1 MDPPHV
7 TEFASQRYFDKLKQ
21 LAEAKD
27 RQPPNASHLDG
38 SVVSPTSTFILPIGA
53 SKLQEQTDAEI
64 LKTADKKRLNFK
76 FRSIIPLRTSTE
88 HDQRRLPTENAH
100 KKRAAFDQLFLAL
113 PNELKIQIIASL
125 PLSDI
130 LNLRLAS
137 RSWHAMISLNELPIV
152 RYHIKHHIPA
162 YATRLYPVPEDRAAV
177 NIHYLCGIWHR
188 LHVAAKLAFL
198 ICEWIT
204 KELFL
209 RRTEEQRRDFSVQ
222 RERMRRRLIPLLFT
236 LFHFFETYR
245 TLHLQYIEEHG
256 HGLMKEPY
264 TVNPIEAK
272 IMSMY
277 DDKTLLHVH
286 QVFPMVVSSF
296 CRRLRPPSYVGRVE
310 GALRGYMHG
319 KPSDEIYVTALC
331 VGGLRQCE
339 RFWEIKGYNSRRGTV
354 DAWYNSVTKGPAT
367 KTPAEPVGKSRR
379 GLLGLSRK
387 KSSYNEKDDSGPG
400 SETLPTLSNTR
411 ARRTSDATRRPNEAT
426 PPLSQATMLES
437 LVFDTSMSAGMP
449 MGPLTREQLKLVL
462 PDLPVLQ
469 QLWMQTAEALILDRQ
484 IVERPQDI
492 KRNAAVMLDLIQEDG
507 AADQDE
513 WWYGR
518 IAPESVR
525 PPLGID

>member
-1 MDPPHV
+1 MPP
-7 TEFASQRYFDKLKQ
+7 QQ
-21 LAEAKD
+21 
-27 RQPPNASHLDG
+27 DG
-38 SVVSPTSTFILPIGA
+38 SVVSTASTFILPIGA
-53 SKLQEQTDAEI
+53 SKSPEQIDAEI
-64 LKTADKKRLNFK
+64 LKTADKRRLPFK
-76 FRSIIPLRTSTE
+76 FRNIIPLRTSTE
-88 HDQRRLPTENAH
+88 HDQRRLATENAH
-100 KKRAAFDQLFLAL
+100 KQRAAFDQLFLAL
-113 PNELKIQIIASL
+113 PNELKIQIVASL

-130 LNLRLAS
+130 LSLRLAS

-152 RYHIKHHIPA
+152 RYHLKHHIPA
-162 YATRLYPVPEDRAAV
+162 YATRLYPVPEDRSAV

-209 RRTEEQRRDFSVQ
+209 RRTEEQRRGFSVQ

-245 TLHLQYIEEHG
+245 ALHLQYIEEHG

-319 KPSDEIYVTALC
+319 KPSDEIYVTSLC
-331 VGGLRQCE
+331 IGGLRQCE

-354 DAWYNSVTKGPAT
+354 DAWYNSVAKNPAT
-367 KTPAEPVGKSRR
+367 KIPAEPAAKPRR

-387 KSSYNEKDDSGPG
+387 KSSFNIKDAAAPG
-400 SETLPTLSNTR
+400 TEASPPLPDTR
-411 ARRTSDATRRPNEAT
+411 ARRTSDAARRPSDAT
-426 PPLSQATMLES
+426 SPLPNATMLES

-449 MGPLTREQLKLVL
+449 MGPLSREQLRLII

-469 QLWMQTAEALILDRQ
+469 QIWMQTAEALILDRK

-507 AADQDE
+507 AAVQDE

-518 IAPESVR
+518 VAPESVC
-525 PPLGID
+525 PPLESIDEDPIE